1 MQTKTIRILG
11 KTLAVYG
18 IRPRVKKYRFGVS
31 SGDVFT
37 GLHTGLVS
45 RYIHFPILNRRKWG
59 GTKDIKKGT

>member
-1 MQTKTIRILG
+1 MQTKTIKILG

-18 IRPRVKKYRFGVS
+18 IRPKGKKNRFGVS

-37 GLHTGLVS
+37 GLNTGLVS
-45 RYIHFPILNRRKWG
+45 RDIHFPMLNRRKWG